1 MNNRPNLEQAFPGE
15 PPLGIDLEQLVIVG
29 SRRVR
34 RRRNA
39 AVIGA
44 ASVAVAIV
52 VGTSILVPR
61 LRDSPAAGGIPGC
74 ATVLGPT
81 NSNGAQAVLTSASD
95 NAPSSVSTSGSTS
108 GSPAANTSTSTPPL
122 PVTREQ
128 TSAPLDALPA
138 PAESATQGSAV
149 EAGSSSTTTE
159 LTLDPAVAPEAM
171 TASIWGQL
179 SSLGATARTN
189 TQLGIPTFLTGEI
202 RDPNELGWQLRFD
215 AFLDSPLGVG
225 DFGLYIAY
233 DGQVAPPCHQGELD
247 RRVTYPDGTVVD
259 LTSGSRRADTIDSAG
274 ATTSTMN
281 NQVHAVAYHPD
292 GTTIIAMSSDSLNFA
307 GSIGIASGSTP
318 VSLTFVQEVAADP
331 NYRRSGPYAAQV
343 IETSGKAPVPNVVGL
358 SQEAAATALDG
369 AYFQIDPQTQTS
381 EVTDPALVGRVI
393 AQSPAGGEVVVQ
405 FGQVQVTIGVSVP
418 MATSTE
424 AATADETT
432 AVSMDPPVGPRET
445 ASTG

>member
-1 MNNRPNLEQAFPGE
+1 MNNRPNLEQPFPGE
-15 PPLGIDLEQLVIVG
+15 PPLGIDLEQLVSVG
-29 SRRVR
+29 SQKVR

-44 ASVAVAIV
+44 ASVAVVIV

-81 NSNGAQAVLTSASD
+81 NSQSVQAALTSASD
-95 NAPSSVSTSGSTS
+95 SPAAIVSTSGPT
-108 GSPAANTSTSTPPL
+108 PANTSTSIPL
-122 PVTREQ
+122 VPAPVEQ
-128 TSAPLDALPA
+128 HSASLDAPQA
-138 PAESATQGSAV
+138 PAESATPEAAV
-149 EAGSSSTTTE
+149 KTGSSATTTE

-179 SSLGATARTN
+179 STLGATARTN

-225 DFGLYIAY
+225 DFGIYIAY
-233 DGQVAPPCHQGELD
+233 DGQVAPPCREGELD

-259 LTSGSRRADTIDSAG
+259 LSSGSSRADTIDSSG

-281 NQVHAVAYHPD
+281 SQVHAVAYHPD

-307 GSIGIASGSTP
+307 GSIGMASGSTP
-318 VSLTFVQEVAADP
+318 VSLTFVQGVAADP

-343 IETSGKAPVPNVVGL
+343 IESSGRAPVPNVVGL
-358 SQEAAATALDG
+358 SQEEAATALDD
-369 AYFQIDPQTQTS
+369 AYFQLDPQTKTS
-381 EVTDPALVGRVI
+381 QVTDPALVGRVV
-393 AQSPAGGEVVVQ
+393 AQSPAGGEIGVL
-405 FGQVQVTIGVSVP
+405 FGQVQVTIGAPVP
-418 MATSTE
+418 IEASTLST
-424 AATADETT
+424 TADETT
-432 AVSMDPPVGPRET
+432 AVFTDPSGGARET
-445 ASTG
+445 SSTG